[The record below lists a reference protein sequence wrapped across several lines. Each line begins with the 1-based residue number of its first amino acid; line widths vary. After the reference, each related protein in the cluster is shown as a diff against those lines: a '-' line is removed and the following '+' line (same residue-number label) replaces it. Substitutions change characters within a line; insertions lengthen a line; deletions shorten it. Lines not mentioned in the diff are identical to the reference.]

1 MLRKFISESKEKTMT
16 LKLEKNPKFKKRVE
30 YTSEEKRKS
39 FEEFYQLA
47 NKYYHLK
54 QLGRKKSERVDIHWK
69 DELLAIINPKD
80 FDRYADAVAFVCGS
94 PLEVEQNFT
103 RTKQFVRASGY
114 WNCIGM

>member
-16 LKLEKNPKFKKRVE
+16 LKLEKNPKFKK
-30 YTSEEKRKS
+30 S

-54 QLGRKKSERVDIHWK
+54 QLGFKKSEKVDIHWK
-69 DELLAIINPKD
+69 DELFAVINPKD